1 MMRTMR
7 SLLTPPAPGLPSH
20 ATDRPRTDARRGGLA
35 WSTGVVLAA
44 ACLLLSA
51 CGSLPAGDGPQ
62 GLADLKTQSDQ
73 TESERRARVRLELA
87 AAYFAEGKSAVAL
100 DEVKQAIAAD
110 PKLPEAYNLRGLIYA
125 AMAEPRLAEDSF
137 RQALQLSP
145 RDGAVMHNHAW
156 FLCQASRHEEA
167 QALFQRALAEPRYT
181 GRVRTLLAQGVC
193 LVRAG
198 RLEPAQRVL
207 AQAYELDP
215 SNPFT
220 GFHLGEVLFLQGDH
234 ERAAFYLRRLHAQPE
249 TASPRSLWLA
259 ARNAHR
265 LGNAVE
271 ARMWGQRLR
280 DRFPQAPE
288 TLLFEKGR
296 FDG

>member
-1 MMRTMR
+1 MMWLMKIQPMPHAT
-7 SLLTPPAPGLPSH
+7 GLP
-20 ATDRPRTDARRGGLA
+20 ARAWARFQAAARNVWLA
-35 WSTGVVLAA
+35 WSTRLAAAA
-44 ACLLLSA
+44 ACLLLVG
-51 CGSLPAGDGPQ
+51 CGGLPTGEGPQ

-73 TESERRARVRLELA
+73 TDSERRARVRLELA

-100 DEVKQAIAAD
+100 DEVKLAIAAD
-110 PKLPEAYNLRGLIYA
+110 PKLPEAYNLRGLIYG

-137 RQALQLSP
+137 RQALQLAP
-145 RDGAVMHNHAW
+145 RDAAVMHNHAW
-156 FLCQASRHEEA
+156 FLCQSARHDES

-220 GFHLGEVLFLQGDH
+220 GFHLGEVLFLLGDH